1 MLTARAVM
9 AIIMLSV
16 MQSLPYLFSHLQ
28 HSFRLGQLLYLRD
41 TSITRLMAIDAH
53 TAEETRLLE
62 Q

>member
-1 MLTARAVM
+1 MV
-9 AIIMLSV
+9 IIMLPD

-28 HSFRLGQLLYLRD
+28 RSFLLEQLLSLRD